1 MAKLAAMKQKGI
13 SLAVDAVVFGY
24 AKGEGISILLIR
36 RKYGPFKD
44 GWALPGGFVLEEE
57 SLEEAVTRELKE
69 ETGIEVNYLEQLYSF
84 GNPQRDPR
92 RRIVSVAYFG
102 LISSS
107 TYKELNAGTDAGEAR
122 WFNIECLPQLAF
134 DHKAIIEKA
143 IERLRAKARYQPVGF
158 ELLDK
163 KFSFADLENLY
174 TALLGRDIDRRNFR
188 KKILSFDFLEKLDEL
203 TKPEGQGRP
212 SNMYRFNKKRYDQ
225 LTKKGFF
232 FEI

>member
-1 MAKLAAMKQKGI
+1 MKQKGI

-24 AKGEGISILLIR
+24 AKTEGISILLIR

-44 GWALPGGFVLEEE
+44 GWALPGGFVLEDE

-122 WFNIECLPQLAF
+122 WFNIESLPQLAF
-134 DHKAIIEKA
+134 DHEDIIEKA